1 MILEQS
7 CIWLRYKRDLKD
19 QGDRT
24 MKLKKSFALVTMIA
38 FAAAPAHAGGVAEP
52 VMEPE
57 VIVEESSAS
66 SGGYL
71 LPLLLIAVL
80 VAVASSGGSDAPP
93 VSLD

>member
-1 MILEQS
+1 MD
-7 CIWLRYKRDLKD
+7 YKKPL
-19 QGDRT
+19 
-24 MKLKKSFALVTMIA
+24 ALAAVA
-38 FAAAPAHAGGVAEP
+38 VALAAAPLHAGGVAEP

-80 VAVASSGGSDAPP
+80 VAVASSGSDSTP
-93 VSLD
+93 VSVVD